1 MQLKPTF
8 IQKEIPALVFSRQ
21 ISKIF
26 NNNFFK
32 DRKKKNFYKKKS
44 IVMRKKKDS
53 YKKRRS
59 VIYHKSNY
67 ATFYVTLPRLLY
79 FRTVHSDNRLYIVL
93 SVENK

>member
-44 IVMRKKKDS
+44 IVMRKKKI
-53 YKKRRS
+53 
-59 VIYHKSNY
+59 VIRN
-67 ATFYVTLPRLLY
+67 V
-79 FRTVHSDNRLYIVL
+79 DQL
-93 SVENK
+93 SITNLITQLFM